1 MVEFILLIAG
11 LFIGL
16 GVGKLLDLT
25 GARGALPA
33 RLQRTYDRNNGFAAR
48 RDQRAAH
55 HRERERV

>member
-11 LFIGL
+11 LFVGL
-16 GVGKLLDLT
+16 GIGKLLHLT

-48 RDQRAAH
+48 RDRRATAC
-55 HRERERV
+55 REHERV